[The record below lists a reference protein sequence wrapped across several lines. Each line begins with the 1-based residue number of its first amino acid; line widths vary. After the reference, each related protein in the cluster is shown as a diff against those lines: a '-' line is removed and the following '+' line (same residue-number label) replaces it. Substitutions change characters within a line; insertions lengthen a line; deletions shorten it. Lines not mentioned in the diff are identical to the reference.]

1 MFCVGD
7 ITVQEG
13 VWPMTVATFTSCKG
27 FYNAAVAWFS
37 LCGDRV
43 EKHRSTSKG
52 LDVKVGYGVS

>member
-13 VWPMTVATFTSCKG
+13 VWPVTVATFTSCKA
-27 FYNAAVAWFS
+27 FYNTGVAWFS
-37 LCGDRV
+37 LHRV